1 MTSGASTMR
10 RVAVVGGG
18 IAGLSAAYQLHH
30 AGAAGMPIRF
40 TLFEASPRLG
50 GIIETTRRA
59 GFTIEGGPDGWV
71 SEKPW
76 ARELAAELGLADAI
90 VGSLD
95 AERVTYIATE
105 GALTAMPKGMRMMVP
120 GDLQAA
126 MDSTLFTDAAKQA
139 MAAEPARAEELRRS
153 ALARA
158 TDRLDESVRDFT
170 VRHFGAEVA
179 DTVAAPLLAGVFGG
193 DISHLSV
200 RSVMPHFI
208 ALEQEHGSLIL
219 GLQRTVRSGGKH
231 GSIFSSLRE
240 GLGSLVEHLAARL
253 PAPAMHCEAPV
264 TGLERTHA
272 GWKLYRRGA
281 DAEEFD
287 GVIAALPAPH
297 AARLLARVDA
307 GLPPLMPQT
316 FSSAIVVALAFA
328 PGASLRIPPGFG
340 FLVPQSGR
348 SADKGALLACTFLHQ
363 KYPHRAPEGGA
374 LLRAF
379 FGGPSAA
386 SLLPETDEALERLA
400 VDSLAEF
407 LGPIPPRQFTVV
419 RRWPDSL
426 PLYPVGHLERIDR
439 LEARVA
445 QIPGLRITGSLLR
458 GVGLPDVIHQSRD
471 AAQSLAQELSGA

>member
-1 MTSGASTMR
+1 MTSGASAMR
-10 RVAVVGGG
+10 RVAVIGGG

-30 AGAAGMPIRF
+30 AGTMGMPIRF
-40 TLFEASPRLG
+40 TLFEASARLG
-50 GIIETTRRA
+50 GIIGTTRRD

-76 ARELAAELGLADAI
+76 VRELAAELGLADAI
-90 VGSLD
+90 IGSFD
-95 AERVTYIATE
+95 DERVTYIATQ

-126 MDSTLFTDAAKQA
+126 MDSALFTDAAKQA
-139 MAAEPARAEELRRS
+139 MAAEPARAEELRGA

-158 TDRLDESVRDFT
+158 TDRSDESVRDFT

-208 ALEQEHGSLIL
+208 TLEQEHGSLIL
-219 GLQRTVRSGGKH
+219 GLQRTARGGGKQ
-231 GSIFSSLRE
+231 GSIFSSLRD
-240 GLGSLVEHLAARL
+240 GLGSLVDRLAARL
-253 PAPAMHCEAPV
+253 PAHAVHCEAPV
-264 TGLERTHA
+264 SGLERTHT
-272 GWKLYRRGA
+272 GWKLHRHGA
-281 DAEEFD
+281 EAERFD

-297 AARLLARVDA
+297 AARLLAPVDA

-316 FSSAIVVALAFA
+316 CSSAIVVALAFT
-328 PGASLRIPPGFG
+328 PGTNLRVPPGFG
-340 FLVPQSGR
+340 FLVPQTAPSAGR
-348 SADKGALLACTFLHQ
+348 RALLACTFLHQ
-363 KYPHRAPEGGA
+363 KYPHRAPAGGA

-379 FGGPSAA
+379 FGGPGAA

-426 PLYPVGHLERIDR
+426 PLYPVGHLERIDQ

-471 AAQSLAQELSGA
+471 AAQSLAQELAGA